1 MLTGNRS
8 EHLTSG
14 RPQVWGEGEVLREAD
29 KLRNWLVSSSVKAA
43 ADV

>member
-1 MLTGNRS
+1 MLTENPTPR
-8 EHLTSG
+8 
-14 RPQVWGEGEVLREAD
+14 VLREAD